1 MIPVYTNTS
10 HHRKTENFTI
20 ADGRIT
26 GSQVNLSARLG
37 CGLTCV
43 MYQKRIIWLVS
54 TVSQEGYTMGKMG
67 SCVFSGRI
75 IPLACKLSK
84 KTIYFSVNIF

>member
-10 HHRKTENFTI
+10 HHRNTENFTI

-26 GSQVNLSARLG
+26 GSQVKLSARPG

-54 TVSQEGYTMGKMG
+54 TVSQGGIPRGRWDPVYFPEGL
-67 SCVFSGRI
+67 FH
-75 IPLACKLSK
+75 
-84 KTIYFSVNIF
+84 